1 MMEIKQVSFSY
12 FKKGPVVLNDFS
24 LTLKEGEIVALL
36 GTNGIGKSTAM
47 RLLSGLL
54 KPQSGEI
61 LFEGNPLSKMSDGE
75 RARKIAYLPQR
86 SELPDLPVEEA
97 VLLGRLPHYYLY
109 PSLEDRRIATE
120 AMEEV
125 GIAHLAGR
133 YVSTLS
139 GGEQELV
146 SIARALADQPSV
158 LLMDEPTA
166 SLDPA
171 HRQSVHRL
179 IKKAAEKGMA
189 VLLSLH
195 DIDEALRLADR
206 LLFLEDGRIAY
217 SAAPEELSEE
227 MLKKIYGVDMKI
239 IEIDGN
245 KAVIEE
251 RI

>member
-1 MMEIKQVSFSY
+1 MMEIRNVSFSY
-12 FKKGPVVLNDFS
+12 FKKGPIVLNDFS
-24 LTLKEGEIVALL
+24 LALKEGEIVALL
-36 GTNGIGKSTAM
+36 GTNGIGKSTSM
-47 RLLSGLL
+47 RLLAGLL
-54 KPQSGEI
+54 KPTSGSIVLDNED
-61 LFEGNPLSKMSDGE
+61 LYKLGDGA

-86 SELPDLPVEEA
+86 SELPDLPVKEA

-109 PSLEDRRIATE
+109 PSQEDKDIA
-120 AMEEV
+120 AKVMAEV
-125 GIAHLAGR
+125 GISHLADR

-146 SIARALADQPSV
+146 SIARALCDEPSI

-179 IKKAAEKGMA
+179 IKKASSEGKA

-195 DIDEALRLADR
+195 DVDEALRLADR
-206 LLFLEDGRIAY
+206 LLFLEEGHIAY
-217 SAAPEELSEE
+217 STTPEELSEE
-227 MLKKIYGVDMKI
+227 MLKKIYGVGMKV
-239 IEIDGN
+239 IEVDGH